1 MVITGYH
8 WLSIKRKEEKMDIR
22 HLEYFMEVARYCSFT
37 KAAQTLYISQP
48 AISKA
53 IKSIEDEF
61 GIILFDRS
69 GKRVVLTDAGK
80 ILYKQAK
87 GIVKSFQN
95 ISTEINDLMNL
106 EKGNITIGLPPMIGS
121 NFFPKV
127 IVQFHEKYPNVEIH
141 LVEVGAKRVE
151 AEVGNGNLDMGVA
164 VLPTNEEIFH
174 TLEFVKDSLR
184 LIVHPTHPLAGRKA
198 VTLSELANEDFVY
211 FHEDFTLHDRILE
224 ECLKLGFEPRIL
236 SKSSQWDFIVE
247 MVAFNLGVALMP
259 ETICRELTCVK
270 VLPLIEPEIPW
281 HLGII
286 WRKDGYLSFA
296 AQQWIRTLESFW
308 EEETLKAKPEEI
320 MPDGNCEQY

>member
-1 MVITGYH
+1 M
-8 WLSIKRKEEKMDIR
+8 EIR

-53 IKSIEDEF
+53 IKSIEDEL
-61 GIILFDRS
+61 GIVLFDRS

-80 ILYKQAK
+80 ILYQQAQS
-87 GIVKSFQN
+87 IVKSFR
-95 ISTEINDLMNL
+95 SLSSEINDLMNL
-106 EKGNITIGLPPMIGS
+106 EKGIIRIGLPPMIGA

-127 IVQFHEKYPNVEIH
+127 IVEFHEKYPNITIQ

-151 AEVGNGNLDMGVA
+151 TEVGNGNLDMGVA
-164 VLPTNEEIFH
+164 VLPTDEDAFH
-174 TLEFVKDSLR
+174 TFQIVKDSLR
-184 LIVHPTHPLAGRKA
+184 LIVHPSHPLAEREA
-198 VTLSELANEDFVY
+198 VSLSELAAEDFVF

-224 ECLKLGFEPRIL
+224 ECLKLGFEPNIL

-270 VLPLIEPEIPW
+270 VIPLVEPKIPW

-286 WRKDGYLSFA
+286 WRKDGYISFA
-296 AQQWIRTLESFW
+296 AREWIRMLELYW
-308 EEETLKAKPEEI
+308 EEEGIIKYS
-320 MPDGNCEQY
+320 CSR

>member
-1 MVITGYH
+1 M
-8 WLSIKRKEEKMDIR
+8 EIR

-53 IKSIEDEF
+53 IKSIEDEL
-61 GIILFDRS
+61 GIVLFDRS

-80 ILYKQAK
+80 ILNQQAQN
-87 GIVKSFQN
+87 IVKSFR
-95 ISTEINDLMNL
+95 SLSSEIDDLMNL
-106 EKGNITIGLPPMIGS
+106 EKGIIRIGLPPMIGA

-127 IVQFHEKYPNVEIH
+127 IVQFHERYPNITIK
-141 LVEVGAKRVE
+141 LVELGAKKVE
-151 AEVGNGNLDMGVA
+151 TEVANGNLDMGVA
-164 VLPTNEEIFH
+164 VLPIDEEIFH
-174 TLEFVKDSLR
+174 TFQIVKDSLR
-184 LIVHPTHPLAGRKA
+184 LIVHPTHPFAARETVA
-198 VTLSELANEDFVY
+198 LSELATEDFVY

-224 ECLKLGFEPRIL
+224 ECLKLGFEPNIL

-270 VLPLIEPEIPW
+270 VLPLVQPQIPW

-296 AQQWIRTLESFW
+296 AREWIRMLELYW
-308 EEETLKAKPEEI
+308 EEEGEALS
-320 MPDGNCEQY
+320 

>member
-1 MVITGYH
+1 
-8 WLSIKRKEEKMDIR
+8 MDIH

-61 GIILFDRS
+61 GIVLFDRS

-80 ILYKQAK
+80 ILFNQAQS
-87 GIVKSFQN
+87 IVKSFRSL
-95 ISTEINDLMNL
+95 STEINDLINL
-106 EKGNITIGLPPMIGS
+106 EKGNIRIGLPPMIGS

-127 IVQFHEKYPNVEIH
+127 IVQFHEKYPNVTIQ
-141 LVEVGAKRVE
+141 LVEVGAKKVE
-151 AEVGNGNLDMGVA
+151 TEVGNGNLDMGVA
-164 VLPTNEEIFH
+164 VLPTNEEMFH
-174 TLEFVKDSLR
+174 TFRFVKDSLK
-184 LIVHPTHPLAGRKA
+184 LIVHPSHPLAKREF
-198 VTLSELANEDFVY
+198 VTLSELEKEDFVY

-224 ECLKLGFEPRIL
+224 ECLNLGFEPHLI

-247 MVAFNLGVALMP
+247 MVAFNLGVALLP
-259 ETICRELTCVK
+259 ETICKELNCVT

-286 WRKDGYLSFA
+286 WRKDGYLSYA
-296 AQQWIRTLESFW
+296 AREWIRTLEVYWKNISV
-308 EEETLKAKPEEI
+308 E
-320 MPDGNCEQY
+320 